1 MNNEGKNKVE
11 SYRSAGMV
19 LFPSKK
25 QKPTFCGKRR
35 DFVSQGRKTNPGP
48 RENRGLMHQ
57 ACYPAVHTGPRLGS
71 AQKPRSQGRQLLFEI
86 WIDGGIFENGL

>member
-57 ACYPAVHTGPRLGS
+57 ARYPAVHNGTEVRQRPKASVPRTPTTIRDLD
-71 AQKPRSQGRQLLFEI
+71 RQRV
-86 WIDGGIFENGL
+86 ENGL

>member
-1 MNNEGKNKVE
+1 MNNDGKNKVE
-11 SYRSAGMV
+11 SYRSAGMMF
-19 LFPSKK
+19 FPGKK

-57 ACYPAVHTGPRLGS
+57 ACYPAVHNGTEVRQRPKASAPRTPTTIRDLD
-71 AQKPRSQGRQLLFEI
+71 RRRDF
-86 WIDGGIFENGL
+86 